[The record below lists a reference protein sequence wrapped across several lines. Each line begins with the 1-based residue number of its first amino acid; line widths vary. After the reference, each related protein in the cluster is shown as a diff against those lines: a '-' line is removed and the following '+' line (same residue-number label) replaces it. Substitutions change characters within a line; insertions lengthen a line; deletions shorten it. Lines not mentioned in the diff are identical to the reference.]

1 MCTGKIRTKPEYK
14 NDRYEELS
22 SERILK
28 NYAMKT
34 YNYKGNWFFILRQ
47 LNFICV
53 KKKNTVFLIIKLY

>member
-34 YNYKGNWFFILRQ
+34 YNYKGN
-47 LNFICV
+47 
-53 KKKNTVFLIIKLY
+53 